1 MEEVGNSNSNS
12 STMVAQNE
20 HRTTEIKC
28 TASCNRKQLIYSSRG
43 KTKKG
48 IAENTWRIK
57 AYQYTWG
64 LETVFNS
71 SKNVGATKGGM

>member
-1 MEEVGNSNSNS
+1 MEEVGNSNCTS
-12 STMVAQNE
+12 STLAAQNE

-28 TASCNRKQLIYSSRG
+28 TASCTRKQLINSSRG

-57 AYQYTWG
+57 AHQ
-64 LETVFNS
+64 
-71 SKNVGATKGGM
+71 